1 MGGGLP
7 VEPMSKGIMLSEMD
21 QRINGWMRWSEW
33 KKLEDLIRA
42 LKPIS
47 NAQDYLDTLVNHECM
62 QRPVSA
68 YLMTYWYDPHSQW
81 CYWPGKDFIKIT
93 IEGKIKAFEL
103 ALMHRL
109 PLDSYWASLGRTDND
124 FRVIVAPSEQQI
136 TSILITPPPKVPLV
150 QPGAMPRRRRPSKVP
165 IWVIHR
171 REAEQNVTIQ
181 NLQDMEIA
189 TQQEQGDF
197 SIESASYPLKE
208 SDLPTSRIDFRF

>member
-124 FRVIVAPSEQQI
+124 FRVIVLQVNSRLPLSLLRRLLRCHWYSLEQC
-136 TSILITPPPKVPLV
+136 LV
-150 QPGAMPRRRRPSKVP
+150 VDAQAKCPFGSY
-165 IWVIHR
+165 
-171 REAEQNVTIQ
+171 
-181 NLQDMEIA
+181 IA
-189 TQQEQGDF
+189 GKRNKT
-197 SIESASYPLKE
+197 
-208 SDLPTSRIDFRF
+208 

>member
-21 QRINGWMRWSEW
+21 QRINGWMRWNEW

-42 LKPIS
+42 LKTINDAPR
-47 NAQDYLDTLVNHECM
+47 YLDTLVNSECM
-62 QRPVSA
+62 QPSVRE
-68 YLMTYWYDPHSQW
+68 YLTTYWYDPNSKL

-109 PLDSYWASLGRTDND
+109 PLDSYWASLGQSDND
-124 FRVIVAPSEQQI
+124 FQVIVAPSEQQI
-136 TSILITPPPKVPLV
+136 TSILITPPPKVPQV

-165 IWVIHR
+165 IWVIRHR
-171 REAEQNVTIQ
+171 QENNDVITQ
-181 NLQDMEIA
+181 NLQDINLA
-189 TQQEQGDF
+189 IQQEQSD
-197 SIESASYPLKE
+197 INKEMLQYPQ
-208 SDLPTSRIDFRF
+208 SS